1 MALRIGDAVKR
12 GFLDNR
18 QRGRVVGKLWLC
30 GRERP
35 LELDLKGNAH
45 SDLAG
50 RLVHFHT
57 SRVPIPMPGLEDLPD
72 VQRGHAGDLTTRRT
86 IEMPDVPL
94 KTLLKWPEHGDPP
107 PTRPTPCL
115 YLEWFTPEAGRM
127 VAQVV
132 DYKMRYT
139 RPTWQPAREDEVERQ
154 RQVEAAWEAY
164 LSQWDTLLEFLDGTV
179 KDPEEA
185 WDEFDY
191 ERFLQ
196 VCEARGE
203 KYNDL
208 LERYGDSPEGQ
219 ARIARAMGWEA
230 DALEA
235 DAFEEEAEAGEIE
248 GPLPEPDPAREGK
261 DWVRTPEGEIL
272 HPLERQ
278 WQVLCRRI
286 ERSFQPQFRYGGLL
300 LRPETL
306 ALLVQC
312 RVTAGRLRAALRGIA
327 WGEPD
332 LEGSLIVACLKRALH
347 AFHESH
353 RFFQLAAASGRLP
366 PTRAARLQKELFRF
380 REAILHLMQEYR
392 RR

>member
-1 MALRIGDAVKR
+1 MAFRIGDAVKR

-18 QRGRVVGKLWLC
+18 EKGRVVGKLWLC
-30 GRERP
+30 GRARP

-50 RLVHFHT
+50 RLVHFH
-57 SRVPIPMPGLEDLPD
+57 SRRLAMPIAGLEDLPD
-72 VQRGHAGDLTTRRT
+72 VQRGHAGDLTARRQ
-86 IEMPDVPL
+86 IEVPDVPL
-94 KTLLKWPEHGDPP
+94 KTLLKWPDHADPP
-107 PTRPTPCL
+107 PTRTTFCL

-132 DYKMRYT
+132 DFKMRYT
-139 RPTWQPAREDEVERQ
+139 RPTWQPTGEDETERK
-154 RQVEAAWEAY
+154 RQVEAAWQAY
-164 LSQWDTLLEFLDGTV
+164 LSQWDALLEFLDGTV
-179 KDPEEA
+179 KDPEEE

-208 LERYGDSPEGQ
+208 LERYGDTPEGR
-219 ARIARAMGWEA
+219 ARIARAMGWE
-230 DALEA
+230 DDSLGA
-235 DAFEEEAEAGEIE
+235 DAFEEEAEPDEIE
-248 GPLPEPDPAREGK
+248 EVSADPDPAREGK

-278 WQVLCRRI
+278 WQILCRRI
-286 ERSFQPQFRYGGLL
+286 ERSFQPQFRYDGLL

-312 RVTAGRLRAALRGIA
+312 RVTAGRLRAALRGVA
-327 WGEPD
+327 LGEPD

-347 AFHESH
+347 SLHDSH
-353 RFFQLAAASGRLP
+353 RFFQLAASSGRLSAAR
-366 PTRAARLQKELFRF
+366 TARLQKDLFRL

-392 RR
+392 HR